1 MALPTNATALAL
13 LCAAAL
19 WAGGCASQPA
29 VTPGAPAGPQ
39 PIAAPAPP
47 APPAASAAETPPG
60 APAAPAEAPVEI
72 AEPLAELPTEEV
84 VDELAAAEVAADDSE
99 SAALLQQSL
108 AAFEE
113 AQALF
118 EAGESDFALA
128 ALDRAYELM
137 ARVQANGD
145 ALAAQEKENL
155 RLLIARRVVE
165 IHAARRR
172 LVGDAERSIPRVVNA
187 EVEREIRSFQ
197 GPERAFFLD
206 AYRRSGRCRPMI
218 VARLQE
224 AGLPEALSWLPLVES
239 GFKDRALS
247 SARALG
253 LWQFIA
259 STGYR
264 YGLERN
270 EWVDERMDPWKATEG
285 AIGYLGDLHALLGD
299 WLTALA
305 AYNCGEQNV
314 LRQIGRQPEGYF
326 DQFWDLYERL
336 PRETRR
342 YVPRFLATLAIVEDP
357 GKYGF
362 ALPEPAP
369 PLAFETV
376 EIARSTRLD
385 AIERQLGL
393 AAGTLQELNPELRR
407 AATPRSAYPLRVPP
421 EMGVPLLA
429 SLESLPAYTPPP
441 RVEQATHRVRS
452 GETLSSIAA
461 RYGTSVESL
470 VRMNR
475 LRSAHRLSVG
485 QRLAVPV
492 RSGGAPER
500 AERPTAAAA
509 EPALAVGAGETREH
523 VVRSGESLWQIA
535 GRYGT
540 TVEQLRRDNRLGRSS
555 VLRPGQTL
563 VIRGADS
570 GRSR

>member
-1 MALPTNATALAL
+1 MAVRTRLPTLAL
-13 LCAAAL
+13 LWAAAL
-19 WAGGCASQPA
+19 WAAGCASQPA
-29 VTPGAPAGPQ
+29 ATPETA
-39 PIAAPAPP
+39 AAPA
-47 APPAASAAETPPG
+47 AAV
-60 APAAPAEAPVEI
+60 AAPAESGTAAVAPAPEPAVEMP
-72 AEPLAELPTEEV
+72 AEVVEPLAELPTEEV
-84 VDELAAAEVAADDSE
+84 VDELAAAEETAADESE
-99 SAALLQQSL
+99 TAALLQQSL

-113 AQALF
+113 AKGLF
-118 EAGESDFALA
+118 ESGESDFALA

-165 IHAARRR
+165 IHASRRR

-206 AYRRSGRCRPMI
+206 AYHRSGRYRPMI
-218 VARLQE
+218 VAELRE

-239 GFKDRALS
+239 GFKERALS

-253 LWQFIA
+253 LWQFIP

-264 YGLERN
+264 YGLERSD
-270 EWVDERMDPWKATEG
+270 WVDQRMDPWKATKG
-285 AIGYLGDLHALLGD
+285 AIGYLGDLHDLLGD

-314 LRQIGRQPEGYF
+314 LRQIRRQPEGYF

-362 ALPEPAP
+362 ALPEPAS

-376 EIARSTRLD
+376 EITRATRLD
-385 AIERQLGL
+385 AIERQLEL
-393 AAGTLQELNPELRR
+393 PAGTLQELNPELRR
-407 AATPRSAYPLRVPP
+407 AATPRAAYALRVPP
-421 EMGVPLLA
+421 GMGVPLLA
-429 SLESLPAYTPPP
+429 SLESLPVYTPPP
-441 RVEQATHRVRS
+441 RVEQGTHRVRS

-492 RSGGAPER
+492 RSGGAPAR
-500 AERPTAAAA
+500 AERPAGAVPAA
-509 EPALAVGAGETREH
+509 GSSSGETREH
-523 VVRSGESLWQIA
+523 VVQPGESLWQIA

-540 TVEQLRRDNRLGRSS
+540 TVEQLRSDNRLGRTS
-555 VLRPGQTL
+555 LLQPGQTL
-563 VIRGADS
+563 VIRGAEP

>member
-1 MALPTNATALAL
+1 MALRTNATALAL
-13 LCAAAL
+13 LCAAGL
-19 WAGGCASQPA
+19 WVAGCASQPA
-29 VTPGAPAGPQ
+29 VAP
-39 PIAAPAPP
+39 
-47 APPAASAAETPPG
+47 ETPA
-60 APAAPAEAPVEI
+60 APAAPAAGGNGTATAAPAAEPPGEIPAEAPAEVV
-72 AEPLAELPTEEV
+72 EPLAELPTEEV
-84 VDELAAAEVAADDSE
+84 VDELAAAEETAANDSE
-99 SAALLQQSL
+99 TAALLQQSL

-113 AQALF
+113 AKGLF

-145 ALAAQEKENL
+145 AVAAQEKENL

-165 IHAARRR
+165 IHASRRR
-172 LVGDAERSIPRVVNA
+172 LVGDVERSIPRIVNA

-206 AYRRSGRCRPMI
+206 AYRRSGRYRPMI

-253 LWQFIA
+253 LWQFIP

-264 YGLERN
+264 YGLERSD
-270 EWVDERMDPWKATEG
+270 WVDQRMDPWKATTA

-314 LRQIGRQPEGYF
+314 LRQIGRQSEGYF

-362 ALPEPAP
+362 TLPDPAP
-369 PLAFETV
+369 PLVFETV
-376 EIARSTRLD
+376 EVARSTRLD
-385 AIERQLGL
+385 AIERQLAL
-393 AAGTLQELNPELRR
+393 PAGTLQELNPELRR
-407 AATPRSAYPLRVPP
+407 AATPRAAYPLRVPP
-421 EMGVPLLA
+421 GMGIPLLA

-441 RVEQATHRVRS
+441 RVEQATHRVRR

-470 VRMNR
+470 MKLNR

-492 RSGGAPER
+492 RSGGAPAR
-500 AERPTAAAA
+500 SSRPASTAPTAG
-509 EPALAVGAGETREH
+509 EGSGETREH

-540 TVEQLRRDNRLGRSS
+540 TVEQLRRDNRLGRNS
-555 VLRPGQTL
+555 LLQPGQTL
-563 VIRGADS
+563 VVRGAGS